1 VATEEA
7 QDGVETASEGGMPWR
22 IAVGGIWHE
31 TNTFAAGRTGLG
43 AFREYQYAVGD
54 KLLSRY
60 AGTNTELGGI
70 IAAAD
75 ELGFE
80 LVPTIYAGAVP
91 SGTIA
96 REALERLCG
105 DLRTRLRLAGSVDG
119 VLVALHGAAVAEGVD
134 DADAHVLAVIREVLG
149 PAVPVAGTFD
159 FHANL
164 SARMVPLADVL
175 VGYDTYPHVDMA
187 ERGRE
192 AAQLLARILETGRRP
207 VCTQRKLPFVT
218 VPQMQATEAEPMQG
232 VMALLAEVERW
243 PGLWCASIA
252 MGFPYADI
260 PDLGASVLAYG
271 ESEDE
276 TRRAADTL
284 AHAIWERRDRF
295 VPDLVPVEVAVAE
308 ALAARETPIVLV
320 DAADNVGGG
329 AAGDGTV
336 VLDTLVRA
344 DARGAVVVIADPE
357 AVAIAEAAGEG
368 GVFAGPVGGKTDGQ
382 HGAPV
387 RLRGRVRRIVNGRYT
402 HRGSYMTGSVTTMGR
417 TAVVDV
423 DGITLV
429 LTSLRTM
436 PFDAGQLRSLAI
448 EPAQQRI
455 IVVKSAVAWQAA
467 FGDVARRM
475 IVVDTPGI
483 CASNLARFAYLRRPQ
498 PLYPLDSKFAFEL
511 PPRTPSFDDAL

>member
-1 VATEEA
+1 
-7 QDGVETASEGGMPWR
+7 MPWR
-22 IAVGGIWHE
+22 VAIGGIWHE

-54 KLLSRY
+54 ELLSRY
-60 AGTNTELGGI
+60 ASTNTELGGM
-70 IAAAD
+70 IAAAE
-75 ELGFE
+75 ELGLK

-96 REALERLCG
+96 RDALETLCAE
-105 DLRTRLRLAGSVDG
+105 LQARLRDSGSVDG
-119 VLVALHGAAVAEGVD
+119 VLVVLHGAAVAERVD

-164 SARMVPLADVL
+164 SAAMVSLADVL
-175 VGYDTYPHVDMA
+175 VGYDTYPHTDMA

-207 VCTQRKLPFVT
+207 VCALRKVPLVT
-218 VPQMQATEAEPMQG
+218 VPQVQATEAEPMRG

-243 PGLWCASIA
+243 PSLWCASIA
-252 MGFPYADI
+252 MGFPYADV
-260 PDLGASVLAYG
+260 PQLGASVLTYAD
-271 ESEDE
+271 SEDA
-276 TRRAADTL
+276 TRTAADTL
-284 AHAIWERRDRF
+284 AYAVWERRDRF
-295 VPDLVPVEVAVAE
+295 VPDLVPVDSAVAE
-308 ALAARETPIVLV
+308 GLAARETPVVLV

-336 VLDTLVRA
+336 VLEALVRA
-344 DARGAVVVIADPE
+344 GARGAVVVIADPE

-368 GVFAGPVGGKTDGQ
+368 GMFEGLVGGKTDDQ

-387 RLRGRVRRIVNGRYT
+387 RLRGRVRRVADGRYAHQGT
-402 HRGSYMTGSVTTMGR
+402 YMTGYVTTMGR

-436 PFDAGQLRSLAI
+436 PFDAGQLRSLVI
-448 EPAQQRI
+448 DPAQQRI
-455 IVVKSAVAWQAA
+455 LVVKSAVAWRAA
-467 FGDVARRM
+467 FGDVARRAN
-475 IVVDTPGI
+475 VVDTPGV
-483 CASNLARFAYLRRPQ
+483 CASNLGRFAYLRRPQ
-498 PLYPLDSKFAFEL
+498 PLYPFESEFASEL
-511 PPRTPSFDDAL
+511 PAMRPPPHGVP